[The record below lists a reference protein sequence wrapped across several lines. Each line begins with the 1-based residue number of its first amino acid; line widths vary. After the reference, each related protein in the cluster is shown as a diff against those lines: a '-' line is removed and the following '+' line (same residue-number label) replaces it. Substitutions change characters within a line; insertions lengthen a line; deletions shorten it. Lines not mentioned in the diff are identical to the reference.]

1 MKKDDMIFAISPID
15 GRYKENVED
24 LGPIFSEYGL
34 MKYRFIVE
42 IKFFLALSK
51 AGIMLRKITRKEIL
65 YLNSLI
71 NKFSVKDFD
80 YIKEMEKIT
89 DHDVK
94 DVEYYLKGKMKNA
107 SLSDCLEYVH
117 LGRTSEDINNLSYAL
132 MLRDGVK
139 IISAKYKEVEKAIS
153 NLAKTNRKTPMLA
166 LTHGQPASPTTFGWE
181 MNVFAERLRYG
192 IRQLEEF
199 KLKVK
204 LNGAT
209 GGDSALYSAYPRISW
224 RKFSDDFTLSLN
236 EKNGIKFVN
245 NPFTTQIESHDTY
258 RELFDIIRGLDLVL
272 IDFSQ
277 DIWSYISRGIIVQ
290 ISQKGEIGS
299 SAMPQKVN
307 PIKFE
312 NAEGNLGLANSLCE
326 FFGRKL
332 TISRMQRDLSDS
344 TVERNFGLVFAHV
357 KVALIYVLKGLGR
370 IKVDP
375 NALKTELEKHWEV
388 VSEAYQVILRSAG
401 IPNGY
406 ELLKEFTRGKIVD
419 KKAMHLFIDNL
430 AKEHKLPKNVVEKLK
445 KITPQ
450 NYIGNRSF

>member
-1 MKKDDMIFAISPID
+1 MKKDDTTFIISPLD
-15 GRYKENVED
+15 GRYKEDVED
-24 LGPIFSEYGL
+24 LGLIFSEYGL
-34 MKYRFIVE
+34 MKSRFIIE
-42 IKFFLALSK
+42 IKYFLALSK
-51 AGIMLRKITRKEIL
+51 IGAMPRKITPKEVA
-65 YLNSLI
+65 YLNSLAD
-71 NKFSVKDFD
+71 KFSTNDLAR
-80 YIKEMEKIT
+80 IKEIEKVT
-89 DHDVK
+89 NHDVK
-94 DVEYYLKGKMKNA
+94 AIEYFIKEKMKEK

-132 MLRDGVK
+132 MLREGIK
-139 IISAKYKEVEKAIS
+139 IISEKYKEVEKAIS
-153 NLAKTNRKTPMLA
+153 NLAKANRKTSMLA

-181 MNVFAERLRYG
+181 MNVFAERLNYG
-192 IRQLEEF
+192 LKQLEEF

-209 GGDSALYSAYPRISW
+209 GGDSALYNTYPKINW
-224 RKFSDDFTLSLN
+224 RKFSNDFISSLN
-236 EKNGIKFVN
+236 EKKGTKFIN

-258 RELFDIIRGLDLVL
+258 RELFDIIRGLNLVL

-277 DIWSYISRGIIVQ
+277 DIWSYISRGIIIQ
-290 ISQKGEIGS
+290 IPKSGEVGS

-357 KVALIYVLKGLGR
+357 KIALVYISKGLKR
-370 IKVDP
+370 IKVDK
-375 NALKTELEKHWEV
+375 NTIKTELEKHWEV
-388 VSEAYQVILRSAG
+388 VSEAYQVILRSVS

-419 KKAMHLFIDNL
+419 KKAMHSFINEIAKKYNL
-430 AKEHKLPKNVVEKLK
+430 SKPVFNKLK
-445 KITPQ
+445 KITPE
-450 NYIGNRSF
+450 NYIGNRGF